1 LPNIV
6 FGQQPELVL
15 PIGHTAM
22 VTAAEFSPDGK
33 FVLTGSWDGT
43 AILWN
48 LQGEQ
53 LHVYRGGGL
62 INSVAFSPDG
72 QSILTGDY
80 DGQLILW
87 SLRGEQ
93 LRVFEGITN
102 VESVDYSPDG
112 QLILVKTWSSAILLN
127 LQGQQ
132 LQEFG
137 KNKKAVTSVIFSPD
151 GQFILTGCSDSTAIL
166 WNPQGQELRIF
177 RGATSGI
184 NSVAFSPDGQSI
196 LASCSDSTAI
206 LWNLQGQ
213 RLRVFP
219 RYSSGISSM
228 TFSPDGQSILT
239 VDGSRSNMDVKFTLL
254 NLRGEPVYSR
264 SFPLS
269 FEERIFNIIDV
280 SAVFSPD
287 GRSILMT
294 GPFDAAVLR
303 DLEGEPIQAFRS
315 YSQIV
320 YSLAVSPDG
329 KRLVGSSGKSAA
341 LWSFQGENHRAF
353 HGNKGRILSVAFSPD
368 GEHVL
373 TGSEDQ
379 KLVLWNLEGKQI
391 QSFEGH
397 SAEVYSVA
405 FSSDGKNILSGS
417 YNESK
422 GGGEAILWNLQG
434 EQLQVFDLGIKGVGV
449 ISVAIS
455 PDGQRILTSFQGPN
469 SYGEFQ
475 VILWN
480 RQGEQLQV
488 FEDIGQTWSVS
499 FSADGQNLLLCS
511 LDQTIITDLH
521 GHKLSGP
528 TEMKGGFSA
537 VFSPKCPITS
547 KCSIEHEQK
556 VLIGGTD
563 QKASLL
569 NLKGEEIQS
578 FGGQNGYIKSVAF
591 SPVCTQQG
599 TCLDENSQFIFT
611 SSYDNTTKIWNL
623 KTGAQIATL
632 INVGT
637 EDWIITT
644 PSGLF
649 DASAGAM
656 TLMHY
661 VVFYE
666 GKYEVIELEQ
676 LKARY
681 YEPGLLA
688 KVTGFSK
695 ERIRPIENFDAVA
708 LYPAV
713 EAQIRADSLSIELKE
728 RNGGIGKVSIFING
742 KEVVEEVNPLPRREN
757 AKRNSSIRY
766 DLKQHQNYL
775 LQHPDSTN
783 VISIRAYNEEGW
795 LKSRAIH
802 LDYKTPLAS
811 SKGTGR
817 SSTQPRSRRNQR
829 PKLYVVSI
837 GTSDYTGEEMDLQ
850 YADQD
855 ATSMALALQSVGGA
869 LFSNGDSL
877 EIHCLTT
884 AKGDSTGLEG
894 SEINWKYAD
903 KENIESTFKAIQQK
917 AKAEDVIVVYLSG
930 HGVARSG
937 RDQTQFY
944 YLTQGV
950 ASEESLNDPRTL
962 DAYSIS
968 TEEFTTWINSIP
980 ALKQVLII
988 DACNSGQLVEN
999 ITNKAV
1005 TLNSSQ
1011 IRALDRMRDRTG
1023 MFLLSGSASDKVS
1036 YEASQYGQG
1045 LLTYA
1050 LLQGMRGVAAR
1061 KDTEGQ
1067 EVIDVMKLFQYARDE
1082 VPRLASS
1089 INGIQTPMLGFPSQ
1103 GASFDIGILD
1113 DEVKA
1118 KIPIGNEKPIIIR
1131 SNFLNELTFED
1142 DLQLVQG
1149 LEKAFRKESSK
1160 GANAQMI
1167 YVDVND
1173 YPGAYALRGLYR
1185 VDENQKIKIKLR
1197 LFRGKESKVL
1207 EIAPVDSAKELVGEM
1222 LWEVENAIAEWEK
1235 EEKSKNR
1242 R

>member
-1 LPNIV
+1 MRRCFFLLLLFLPNIT
-6 FGQQPELVL
+6 FGQRPELVL
-15 PIGHTAM
+15 PIGHSDG
-22 VTAAEFSPDGK
+22 VLSVVFSPDGQSI
-33 FVLTGSWDGT
+33 LTGSRDNT

-53 LHVYRGGGL
+53 IQEFKGHTSAVLSVAFSPDGQFILTGSADNTAILWNLKGEQIQEFKGHADSVLSVAFSPDGQFILTGSADSTAILWNLQGEQIQEFKGHASAVLSVAFSPDGQSILTCSWDSTAILWNLQGEQIQAFKGHAKNVY
-62 INSVAFSPDG
+62 SVAFSPDG
-72 QSILTGDY
+72 QSILTGSDNTA
-80 DGQLILW
+80 ILW
-87 SLRGEQ
+87 NLKGEQ
-93 LRVFEGITN
+93 IKTFRGHGSGVN
-102 VESVDYSPDG
+102 SV
-112 QLILVKTWSSAILLN
+112 T
-127 LQGQQ
+127 
-132 LQEFG
+132 
-137 KNKKAVTSVIFSPD
+137 FSPD
-151 GQFILTGCSDSTAIL
+151 GQSILTGSADKTAIL
-166 WNPQGQELRIF
+166 WNLKGEQIQASTDYSTAPSPDGQSRLTIGYDSTATLWNLQGEQIQTFKGHGDLVLSVAF
-177 RGATSGI
+177 SPACPAGI
-184 NSVAFSPDGQSI
+184 DCPGGNGQSILTGSRDNTAILWNLQGESLQTFKGHIAPVLSVAFSPDGQSI
-196 LASCSDSTAI
+196 AT
-206 LWNLQGQ
+206 
-213 RLRVFP
+213 
-219 RYSSGISSM
+219 
-228 TFSPDGQSILT
+228 
-239 VDGSRSNMDVKFTLL
+239 
-254 NLRGEPVYSR
+254 
-264 SFPLS
+264 
-269 FEERIFNIIDV
+269 
-280 SAVFSPD
+280 
-287 GRSILMT
+287 
-294 GPFDAAVLR
+294 
-303 DLEGEPIQAFRS
+303 
-315 YSQIV
+315 
-320 YSLAVSPDG
+320 
-329 KRLVGSSGKSAA
+329 GSSDNTAKLWERETGK
-341 LWSFQGENHRAF
+341 E
-353 HGNKGRILSVAFSPD
+353 I
-368 GEHVL
+368 
-373 TGSEDQ
+373 
-379 KLVLWNLEGKQI
+379 
-391 QSFEGH
+391 
-397 SAEVYSVA
+397 
-405 FSSDGKNILSGS
+405 
-417 YNESK
+417 
-422 GGGEAILWNLQG
+422 
-434 EQLQVFDLGIKGVGV
+434 
-449 ISVAIS
+449 
-455 PDGQRILTSFQGPN
+455 
-469 SYGEFQ
+469 
-475 VILWN
+475 
-480 RQGEQLQV
+480 
-488 FEDIGQTWSVS
+488 
-499 FSADGQNLLLCS
+499 
-511 LDQTIITDLH
+511 
-521 GHKLSGP
+521 
-528 TEMKGGFSA
+528 
-537 VFSPKCPITS
+537 
-547 KCSIEHEQK
+547 
-556 VLIGGTD
+556 
-563 QKASLL
+563 ASLL
-569 NLKGEEIQS
+569 M
-578 FGGQNGYIKSVAF
+578 
-591 SPVCTQQG
+591 
-599 TCLDENSQFIFT
+599 
-611 SSYDNTTKIWNL
+611 
-623 KTGAQIATL
+623 
-632 INVGT
+632 VGT

-649 DASAGAM
+649 DASPGAM

-713 EAQIRADSLSIELKE
+713 EAEIRADSLSIELKE

-757 AKRNSSIRY
+757 PKRNSSIRY

-811 SKGTGR
+811 GKGTGR
-817 SSTQPRSRRNQR
+817 SSTHPRSRRNQR

-884 AKGDSTGLEG
+884 VKNATELEG
-894 SEINWKYAD
+894 SEIEWQYAD
-903 KENIESTFKAIQQK
+903 KENIESTFKTIQQK

-962 DAYSIS
+962 GAYTIS
-968 TEEFTTWINSIP
+968 TEEFTTWINAIP

-1061 KDTEGQ
+1061 KDEGDK
-1067 EVIDVMKLFQYARDE
+1067 ELIDVMKLFQYARDE
-1082 VPRLASS
+1082 VPRLAST

-1113 DEVKA
+1113 DKAKA
-1118 KIPIGNEKPIIIR
+1118 KISIGHEKPIMIR
-1131 SNFLNELTFED
+1131 SIFMNEATYKD
-1142 DLQLVQG
+1142 NLQLVTL
-1149 LEKAFRKESSK
+1149 LESSFRKESAK
-1160 GANAQMI
+1160 GAKAQLI

-1173 YPGAYALRGLYR
+1173 YPGAYALRGLYSI
-1185 VDENQKIKIKLR
+1185 EGEKIKIKLK
-1197 LFRGKESKVL
+1197 LFWGQESFDL
-1207 EIAPVDSAKELVGEM
+1207 AIPAATNAKELVGEIK
-1222 LWEVENAIAEWEK
+1222 WVVQEKIAELEGG
-1235 EEKSKNR
+1235 
-1242 R
+1242 

>member
-1 LPNIV
+1 MRRCFFLLLLFLPNIT
-6 FGQQPELVL
+6 FGQRPELVL
-15 PIGHTAM
+15 PIGHSDG
-22 VTAAEFSPDGK
+22 VLSVVFSPDGQSI
-33 FVLTGSWDGT
+33 LTGSRDNT

-53 LHVYRGGGL
+53 IQEFKGHTSAVLSVAFSPDGQFILTGSADNTAILWNLKGEQIQEFKGHADSVLSVAFSPDGQFILTGSADSTAILWNLQGEQIQEFKGHAFYLSSVAFSPDGQFILTGSEDNTAILWNLQGEQIQEFKGHASAVLSVAFSPDGQSILTCSWDSTAILWNLQGEQIQAFKGHAKNVY
-62 INSVAFSPDG
+62 SVAFSPDG
-72 QSILTGDY
+72 QSILTGSDNTA
-80 DGQLILW
+80 ILW
-87 SLRGEQ
+87 NLKGEQ
-93 LRVFEGITN
+93 IKTFRGHGSGVN
-102 VESVDYSPDG
+102 SV
-112 QLILVKTWSSAILLN
+112 T
-127 LQGQQ
+127 
-132 LQEFG
+132 
-137 KNKKAVTSVIFSPD
+137 FSPD
-151 GQFILTGCSDSTAIL
+151 GQSILTGSADKTAIL
-166 WNPQGQELRIF
+166 WNLKGEQIQASTDYSTAPSPDGQSRLTIGYDSTATLWNLQGEQIQTFKGHGDLVLSVAF
-177 RGATSGI
+177 SPACPAGI
-184 NSVAFSPDGQSI
+184 DCPGGNGQSILTGSRDNTAILWNLQGESLQTFKGHIAPVLSVAFSPDGQSI
-196 LASCSDSTAI
+196 AT
-206 LWNLQGQ
+206 
-213 RLRVFP
+213 
-219 RYSSGISSM
+219 
-228 TFSPDGQSILT
+228 
-239 VDGSRSNMDVKFTLL
+239 
-254 NLRGEPVYSR
+254 
-264 SFPLS
+264 
-269 FEERIFNIIDV
+269 
-280 SAVFSPD
+280 
-287 GRSILMT
+287 
-294 GPFDAAVLR
+294 
-303 DLEGEPIQAFRS
+303 
-315 YSQIV
+315 
-320 YSLAVSPDG
+320 
-329 KRLVGSSGKSAA
+329 GSSDNTAKLWERETGK
-341 LWSFQGENHRAF
+341 E
-353 HGNKGRILSVAFSPD
+353 I
-368 GEHVL
+368 
-373 TGSEDQ
+373 
-379 KLVLWNLEGKQI
+379 
-391 QSFEGH
+391 
-397 SAEVYSVA
+397 
-405 FSSDGKNILSGS
+405 
-417 YNESK
+417 
-422 GGGEAILWNLQG
+422 
-434 EQLQVFDLGIKGVGV
+434 
-449 ISVAIS
+449 
-455 PDGQRILTSFQGPN
+455 
-469 SYGEFQ
+469 
-475 VILWN
+475 
-480 RQGEQLQV
+480 
-488 FEDIGQTWSVS
+488 
-499 FSADGQNLLLCS
+499 
-511 LDQTIITDLH
+511 
-521 GHKLSGP
+521 
-528 TEMKGGFSA
+528 
-537 VFSPKCPITS
+537 
-547 KCSIEHEQK
+547 
-556 VLIGGTD
+556 
-563 QKASLL
+563 ASLL
-569 NLKGEEIQS
+569 M
-578 FGGQNGYIKSVAF
+578 
-591 SPVCTQQG
+591 
-599 TCLDENSQFIFT
+599 
-611 SSYDNTTKIWNL
+611 
-623 KTGAQIATL
+623 
-632 INVGT
+632 VGT

-649 DASAGAM
+649 DASPGAM

-713 EAQIRADSLSIELKE
+713 EAEIRADSLSIELKE

-757 AKRNSSIRY
+757 PKRNSSIRY

-811 SKGTGR
+811 GKGTGR
-817 SSTQPRSRRNQR
+817 SSTHPRSRRNQR

-884 AKGDSTGLEG
+884 VKNATELEG
-894 SEINWKYAD
+894 SEIEWQYAD
-903 KENIESTFKAIQQK
+903 KENIESTFKTIQQK

-962 DAYSIS
+962 GAYTIS
-968 TEEFTTWINSIP
+968 TEEFTTWINAIP

-1061 KDTEGQ
+1061 KDEGDK
-1067 EVIDVMKLFQYARDE
+1067 ELIDVMKLFQYARDE
-1082 VPRLASS
+1082 VPRLAST

-1113 DEVKA
+1113 DKAKA
-1118 KIPIGNEKPIIIR
+1118 KISIGHEKPIMIR
-1131 SNFLNELTFED
+1131 SIFMNEATYKD
-1142 DLQLVQG
+1142 NLQLVTL
-1149 LEKAFRKESSK
+1149 LESSFRKESAK
-1160 GANAQMI
+1160 GAKAQLI

-1173 YPGAYALRGLYR
+1173 YPGAYALRGLYSI
-1185 VDENQKIKIKLR
+1185 EGEKIKIKLK
-1197 LFRGKESKVL
+1197 LFWGQESFDL
-1207 EIAPVDSAKELVGEM
+1207 AIPAATNAKELVGEIK
-1222 LWEVENAIAEWEK
+1222 WVVQEKIAELEGG
-1235 EEKSKNR
+1235 
-1242 R
+1242 